1 MKETILILIGIV
13 LIIFIILRLLYDRYY
28 PYIDIIKGFN
38 KYTIVLWYN
47 KKLSKKT
54 LGSRYKDEVVRTYT
68 KLFEYEIK

>member
-13 LIIFIILRLLYDRYY
+13 LIIFVILRLLYDRYY

-47 KKLSKKT
+47 KKLSK
-54 LGSRYKDEVVRTYT
+54 DEVMRIYLR
-68 KLFEYEIK
+68 LFVYEIK

>member
-13 LIIFIILRLLYDRYY
+13 LIIFVILRLLYDRYY

-47 KKLSKKT
+47 KKLSK
-54 LGSRYKDEVVRTYT
+54 DEVMRIYI